1 METGQ
6 SKNRL
11 LLVDGDPKS
20 LRVLDVSLKKAGF
33 DVATATSGREAITLL
48 ERSQPDLII
57 SDTDLDEMDGFDL
70 CSQIKARPE
79 WSKIPFLFVSGR
91 KSIEDKIRGLELG
104 VDDYLTKPIYIKE
117 IGIRVRTA
125 LQRAERERME
135 SRREGRTRFAGDLSD
150 VGVIDLVQTIELN
163 RKSGIIHIV
172 NRDTRRGSI
181 FFRDGKVID
190 AEVSRLSGANAMY
203 RLFSWSE
210 GQFAVEFK
218 QIRRHDVIDTPM
230 APLLMEGMRRL
241 DESAHLLE
249 KLPSPQ
255 SVLEVDC
262 RALAEELAE
271 LPDEV
276 NSVLRL
282 CDGTR
287 TLQEVVEDS
296 DHPDLEAL
304 TFINKLIAGQ
314 VIFAREAPDRG
325 GESEPGERLA
335 HWLSEG
341 GAEDGA
347 AAEDTSA
354 SSEFAASQLQASE
367 GDVIPSRTPAPRD
380 VSERPSIFEDKNA
393 AEDDEHHET
402 SPPATAEIPRPTLPG
417 FYTPTSEPE
426 LKSLEMTQEKVL
438 SEEIPPVPE
447 PVLSAEESLGALLP
461 PTADT
466 STSGSNEFAPASDTL
481 RGVPIDAL
489 FPDQETK
496 PVGPPDVTQP
506 TAIPEIREVQE
517 TRNTK
522 PLGLAERLLS
532 EDSAI
537 RASAM
542 HEAIEDEGGKVDGP
556 QATDRNTREYGNPLA
571 EAAAALVQEV
581 VSSSH
586 EIKKETLAPEKPERP
601 TKEVDW
607 GAWPTTGAA
616 ATSAK
621 IAEPGANQDQPVKES
636 ESAVPAD
643 SSEVLAK
650 ASVSAEASDPSTAP
664 HLPIG
669 QSEAS
674 EFSDSPRSSTP
685 SPPDMALSTH
695 GGPLPAEPPPPPAEE
710 PPQGIKGEP
719 KAEAAVTPEPAPATE
734 VASPANSDPTPNS
747 KSSAKASVS
756 TVQSVSAPAR
766 PTPRPKVTVGRSAR
780 KTSQARRLWFMASAA
795 FAIGVV
801 GWLVFGKWMT
811 PTGVPQND
819 AKSVVVETA
828 PAPALEPSRSVEP
841 TKPTTIP
848 PQATPSPTARLPKES
863 PRPGLLLSSSG
874 TTDLRRKCLDV
885 NSDGKGKA
893 KAVSNACKPAL
904 EADPKDVEVMVIL
917 ARAEIDRGR
926 LTEARNLAKKALA
939 TDPQRLDAYVFL
951 GTAEQE
957 AGRIEEARTAYKKYL
972 DLAPEG
978 PYARELRAILNNL

>member
-1 METGQ
+1 MRATITLRLGMETSQ

-20 LRVLDVSLKKAGF
+20 LRVLDVSLKKEGF
-33 DVATATSGREAITLL
+33 DVATATSGREAIGLL
-48 ERSQPDLII
+48 EASQPDLII
-57 SDTDLDEMDGFDL
+57 SDTDLDEMDGFQL

-249 KLPSPQ
+249 TLPSPQ

-304 TFINKLIAGQ
+304 TFIDKLIAGQ
-314 VIFAREAPDRG
+314 VIFAREAPDRA

-347 AAEDTSA
+347 AAEDSSA
-354 SSEFAASQLQASE
+354 SAEFAASQLQVPD
-367 GDVIPSRTPAPRD
+367 GDVVPSRTPTPRIVREHGTAHNGQQTSEGDEAPETTRLAS
-380 VSERPSIFEDKNA
+380 SE
-393 AEDDEHHET
+393 AE
-402 SPPATAEIPRPTLPG
+402 RPTLPG
-417 FYTPTSEPE
+417 FYSPTSEPAPIP
-426 LKSLEMTQEKVL
+426 LEMNHELVH
-438 SEEIPPVPE
+438 SEEIPVVPE
-447 PVLSAEESLGALLP
+447 PVLSAEESLGAVLP

-466 STSGSNEFAPASDTL
+466 GTSGSDEFAPASDTL
-481 RGVPIDAL
+481 KGVPVDAL
-489 FPDQETK
+489 FADQETK
-496 PVGPPDVTQP
+496 PSGPPSATLP
-506 TAIPEIREVQE
+506 NKNPEIREAQE
-517 TRNTK
+517 SRNTK

-542 HEAIEDEGGKVDGP
+542 HEAIGDEGAKVEGI
-556 QATDRNTREYGNPLA
+556 QSTDRNTREYGNPLS

-586 EIKKETLAPEKPERP
+586 EVKNEVLTPEKPERP
-601 TKEVDW
+601 AKEVDW
-607 GAWPTTGAA
+607 GAWPTTNSAA
-616 ATSAK
+616 VTAEKVTAAETSERSVAPSQAP
-621 IAEPGANQDQPVKES
+621 AE
-636 ESAVPAD
+636 
-643 SSEVLAK
+643 
-650 ASVSAEASDPSTAP
+650 TAP
-664 HLPIG
+664 T
-669 QSEAS
+669 QSPESIAPAS
-674 EFSDSPRSSTP
+674 IP
-685 SPPDMALSTH
+685 
-695 GGPLPAEPPPPPAEE
+695 EPPPV
-710 PPQGIKGEP
+710 QVVEP
-719 KAEAAVTPEPAPATE
+719 KQLVQEESKEDPKQNAVAAPEPVLAP
-734 VASPANSDPTPNS
+734 
-747 KSSAKASVS
+747 SVS
-756 TVQSVSAPAR
+756 LGTQQSLPDLKSNEKALAIPVQTAQATTR
-766 PTPRPKVTVGRSAR
+766 LTPRPKVTNGRSAR
-780 KTSQARRLWFMASAA
+780 KTSQARQLWIMAIAA

-801 GWLVFGKWMT
+801 GWLAFGKWMT
-811 PTGVPQND
+811 PISIPQD
-819 AKSVVVETA
+819 VALPAIVE
-828 PAPALEPSRSVEP
+828 PAPALPVPESTKTVEP
-841 TKPTTIP
+841 AKPTLAP
-848 PQATPSPTARLPKES
+848 PQAARTPTARSQKES
-863 PRPGLLLSSSG
+863 PRPGIGNPSLEAS
-874 TTDLRRKCLDV
+874 DLRRKCLDI
-885 NSDGKGKA
+885 NGEGKGKA

-957 AGRIEEARTAYKKYL
+957 AGRIEEARAAYKRYL
-972 DLAPEG
+972 ELAPDG